1 MTLKTLY
8 IFLQNMSL
16 QCNGFLTFSEF
27 DKYIELIVNNFL
39 ILTLLTSS
47 MVTDSLCIL
56 QNKIKIIDMEQN

>member
-1 MTLKTLY
+1 
-8 IFLQNMSL
+8 MSL

-47 MVTDSLCIL
+47 MVTDPLCIL